1 VVYLTESKEMDLNIR
16 DKWDS
21 TPLYYACLCG
31 HLDLVKYLLINGAVC
46 DSNTF
51 EGERCVY
58 GALTDTIRK
67 LLLDH
72 KMLTT
77 VTKRREAYTEFL
89 RRLWGDEA
97 SKDVVFSVHGEE
109 VRGHRFLLSTRCP
122 QLRMMFEERWKG
134 RNVVTLGNRH
144 ITAHAFKL
152 LLEYIY
158 TGQVKVDI
166 KDLSDLNKLAKHC
179 KMSVLQNELD
189 DAYKKAENFV
199 QSKRGTRAITRLH
212 IDSSHSQDEVQQDLG
227 VLAQQALPIEFRP
240 LNGIELPLMPRI
252 ETQFVDV
259 VFLVDG
265 FEFFC
270 HKPIFS
276 TRSEYFRALL
286 TDHFDECQTDGQYDM
301 PVVQIQHVTPQVF
314 SCVVYFV
321 YTNHCE
327 VTEEVVGELLTTA
340 DMFLL
345 PGLTKLAGKFLAR
358 LVTPDTVMDILVTAR
373 MFSLPRLE
381 DQCTE
386 FLADNIEDMA
396 ENTDLH
402 RMIAEDA
409 SMVKDRQETDSIQ
422 VVDDIRSHI
431 RKRVRT
437 MSDMTEAELKMSVVD
452 NLLDDLD
459 LEA

>member
-1 VVYLTESKEMDLNIR
+1 M
-16 DKWDS
+16 
-21 TPLYYACLCG
+21 
-31 HLDLVKYLLINGAVC
+31 
-46 DSNTF
+46 
-51 EGERCVY
+51 
-58 GALTDTIRK
+58 
-67 LLLDH
+67 
-72 KMLTT
+72 
-77 VTKRREAYTEFL
+77 
-89 RRLWGDEA
+89 
-97 SKDVVFSVHGEE
+97 
-109 VRGHRFLLSTRCP
+109 
-122 QLRMMFEERWKG
+122 
-134 RNVVTLGNRH
+134 
-144 ITAHAFKL
+144 
-152 LLEYIY
+152 
-158 TGQVKVDI
+158 
-166 KDLSDLNKLAKHC
+166 
-179 KMSVLQNELD
+179 
-189 DAYKKAENFV
+189 
-199 QSKRGTRAITRLH
+199 
-212 IDSSHSQDEVQQDLG
+212 QQDLG

-240 LNGIELPLMPRI
+240 WNGIELPLMPRI

-286 TDHFDECQTDGQYDM
+286 ADHFDECQMDGQYDI
-301 PVVQIQHVTPQVF
+301 PVVQIQHVTPQGNILLMSVRVQLKSFFYPLGSVF

-345 PGLTKLAGKFLAR
+345 PGLTKLAGKLLAR
-358 LVTPDTVMDILVTAR
+358 LVTPDTVMDILATAR
-373 MFSLPRLE
+373 MFSLHRLE

-386 FLADNIEDMA
+386 FLADNIEAMA

-402 RMIAEDA
+402 RMIEEDA
-409 SMVKDRQETDSIQ
+409 GTVKDRQETDSIQ

-437 MSDMTEAELKMSVVD
+437 MSDMTEAEYKMSVVD